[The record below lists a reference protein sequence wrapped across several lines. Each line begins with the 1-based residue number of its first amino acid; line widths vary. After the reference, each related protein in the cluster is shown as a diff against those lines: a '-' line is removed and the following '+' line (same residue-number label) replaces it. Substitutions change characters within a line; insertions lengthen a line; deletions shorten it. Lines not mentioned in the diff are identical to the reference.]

1 MAFLPKNDQQLQQLF
16 AVPLCNVAAFVARK
30 IYVENA
36 VIVNQIVYGAGLP
49 QEYERTYQFRDE
61 AWQIEKPERYSHGHI
76 AEYQF
81 FYDWKKLQV
90 DRENAQHGSPPYV
103 QKYQDVRPYLA
114 DIIYAGQVG
123 NRGMLFGDGY
133 WRKARNAW
141 TKLLQSLG
149 KKKMKDWF
157 RQAFNYYGMDGEYY
171 ANVPLDTWDEE

>member
-1 MAFLPKNDQQLQQLF
+1 MAFLPKNNQQLQQLF
-16 AVPLCNVAAFVARK
+16 TVPLRNVAAFVARK
-30 IYVENA
+30 IYAENA
-36 VIVNQIVYGAGLP
+36 VIVNQVVYGAGLP

-61 AWQIEKPERYSHGHI
+61 AWQIEKPEHYSHGHI
-76 AEYQF
+76 AEYK
-81 FYDWKKLQV
+81 FYYDYKKLTI
-90 DRENAQHGSPPYV
+90 DRDKAQHGSPPYAAT
-103 QKYQDVRPYLA
+103 YSDVRPYLV
-114 DIIYAGQVG
+114 DIIYGGLAGDI
-123 NRGMLFGDGY
+123 FGDGY